1 MAATT
6 DEIWGWET
14 FFGEVSTFLCRL
26 QRQEGR
32 ANELFTDYALERL
45 EVIAVNMTNI
55 RNVHCKKCLLNCG
68 TIVVFHSI
76 ILAIM
81 TVQIII

>member
-32 ANELFTDYALERL
+32 ANELFTDYAMERL

-55 RNVHCKKCLLNCG
+55 RNVLSSAFAN
-68 TIVVFHSI
+68 TSD
-76 ILAIM
+76 
-81 TVQIII
+81 Q